1 MPLISNEFKC
11 LPYLKCREHF
21 MPMSN
26 GDIKGKGYHFT
37 HTVTDGLRA
46 GGLWL
51 VMQDDSGQT
60 AGNSGDIIM
69 FAAIEDVDWLSGSQI
84 KLKLAIRHWGKVTPA
99 GMQHQQLEGQ
109 VYPLWQDSYLP
120 SDDVL
125 VMRLIQCTNE
135 FHNSELNNATV
146 PLSTTHFNTNWICWR
161 WLEILPIPLDKKQ
174 RLLKYPT
181 SKLCLR
187 YLKKII
193 RQSDRIK

>member
-1 MPLISNEFKC
+1 MSLISNEFKR
-11 LPYLKCREHF
+11 LPYLACRDHF
-21 MPMSN
+21 MPMGN
-26 GDIKGKGYHFT
+26 GNINGAGYHFT

-51 VMQDDSGQT
+51 VMQDDFGQV
-60 AGNSGDIIM
+60 ASNRGDIVM

-84 KLKLAIRHWGKVTPA
+84 QLKLAIQQWGKVTSSSTP
-99 GMQHQQLEGQ
+99 HQQLEGQ
-109 VYPLWQDSYLP
+109 VYPLWQESYLAV
-120 SDDVL
+120 DDVL
-125 VMRLIQCTNE
+125 VRRLMQCTNE
-135 FHNSELNNATV
+135 YPNKWFGASAPATAK
-146 PLSTTHFNTNWICWR
+146 HFNTNWICWR

>member
-11 LPYLKCREHF
+11 LPFLECRDHF
-21 MPMSN
+21 MPMGN
-26 GDIKGKGYHFT
+26 GDIKGTGYHFT

-51 VMQDDSGQT
+51 VMQDDSGQV
-60 AGNSGDIIM
+60 ASNSGDIIM

-84 KLKLAIRHWGKVTPA
+84 KLKLTIQHWGKVTA
-99 GMQHQQLEGQ
+99 SGLQRQLLEGQ
-109 VYPLWQDSYLP
+109 VYPLWQDSCLP
-120 SDDVL
+120 ADDIL
-125 VMRLIQCTNE
+125 VMRLVQCTNE
-135 FHNSELNNATV
+135 YPNKGLGDVTT
-146 PLSTTHFNTNWICWR
+146 STEAIRFNTNWICWR
-161 WLEILPIPLDKKQ
+161 WLELLPIPLDKKQ

-193 RQSDRIK
+193 RQSDRIN